1 MTYLDILP
9 SYIANLVYRIHYTRR
24 NICATCEGLRF
35 KFCAAESLRNETLR
49 YPASRFCEEGMDDL
63 RVAIRVAE
71 LREKRGMTQTEL
83 AAKIHTSAA
92 VISRLERGRNVELK
106 TLRRVAAALHGRL
119 TVEPLAS

>member
-1 MTYLDILP
+1 MKRGSRYQQFKARALGKP
-9 SYIANLVYRIHYTRR
+9 EVRKAYE
-24 NICATCEGLRF
+24 EGL
-35 KFCAAESLRNETLR
+35 
-49 YPASRFCEEGMDDL
+49 DDL
-63 RVAIRVAE
+63 RIAVRVAE

-106 TLRRVAAALHGRL
+106 TLRKVAAALDARL

>member
-1 MTYLDILP
+1 MKRGSRYQQFKARALSKPEIRKA
-9 SYIANLVYRIHYTRR
+9 YE
-24 NICATCEGLRF
+24 EGL
-35 KFCAAESLRNETLR
+35 
-49 YPASRFCEEGMDDL
+49 DDL
-63 RVAIRVAE
+63 RVAVRVAE

-106 TLRRVAAALHGRL
+106 TLRKVAAALDDRL